1 MPFVGKE
8 VGLPELLPAAEVA
21 EEVVRRLREV
31 CERHAL
37 DAPVVLL
44 VRRGDDAVI
53 FADKGLAPQAKGYGL
68 RQRAGLIAI
77 DGEGA
82 DELIVERLRRA
93 LAHLLIEVTVG
104 LTTEHVSVE
113 ALTILLRQPLEGLV
127 EEGFGDA
134 HGIIDLVAR
143 TSKRRTRDDTTAELL
158 VLSEEA
164 VGCPDTHRPSD
175 EANLTIGRE
184 VEVQRIGAVVPEEQE
199 VLPLGETEV
208 LYGDGAKRPAI
219 EVEDE
224 AIGRR

>member
-1 MPFVGKE
+1 M
-8 VGLPELLPAAEVA
+8 
-21 EEVVRRLREV
+21 RRLGEMR
-31 CERHAL
+31 ERHAL

-53 FADKGLAPQAKGYGL
+53 FADEGFAPQTEGGGL
-68 RQRAGLIAI
+68 RQRAGLIAV

-82 DELIVERLRRA
+82 NELIIERLRGA
-93 LAHLLIEVTVG
+93 LAHLLIEVAVS
-104 LTTEHVSVE
+104 LTAKHVPVE

-127 EEGFGDA
+127 EEGFGDT

-143 TSKRRTRDDTTAELL
+143 TSERRTRDDTTAELL

-164 VGCPDTHRPSD
+164 VGSPDPHRPSD
-175 EANLTIGRE
+175 EADLTIGRE
-184 VEVQRIGAVVPEEQE
+184 VEVKRIGAVVPEEQE
-199 VLPLGETEV
+199 VLSLGEAEV
-208 LYGDGAKRPAI
+208 LYGNGAERPAI

>member
-1 MPFVGKE
+1 M
-8 VGLPELLPAAEVA
+8 
-21 EEVVRRLREV
+21 RRLREV
-31 CERHAL
+31 RERHAL

-53 FADKGLAPQAKGYGL
+53 FADEGFAPQAEGGGL
-68 RQRAGLIAI
+68 RQRAGLITV

-82 DELIVERLRRA
+82 DELIIERLRGA
-93 LAHLLIEVTVG
+93 LAHLLIEVAVG
-104 LTTEHVSVE
+104 LATEHVPVE

-143 TSKRRTRDDTTAELL
+143 TSERRTRDDTTAELL
-158 VLSEEA
+158 MLSEEA
-164 VGCPDTHRPSD
+164 VGGPDTHRPSD
-175 EANLTIGRE
+175 EADLTIGRE
-184 VEVQRIGAVVPEEQE
+184 VKVKRIGAVVPEEKE
-199 VLPLGETEV
+199 VLPLGEAEV